1 MAIGSIS
8 DVINAKM
15 VQLFLDPTGV
25 NNEFVLLQEITMPLS
40 RPETREAVF
49 GGSVYFYGQ
58 HDNSFDATILLSA
71 NDISTFLDFNQFVDG
86 ALVTKVYD
94 IQLTS
99 KANNVVKIRVKAKTP
114 EQEIQKL
121 PTGGVKIR
129 QTFRIVEDVTSAN
142 VV

>member
-1 MAIGSIS
+1 MAIGSVA
-8 DVINAKM
+8 DVINAKR
-15 VQLFLDPTGV
+15 VKLILNPTGT
-25 NNEFVLLQEITMPLS
+25 NQEFILLQEITMPLN

-58 HDNSFDATILLSA
+58 HDNSFVATILLSA
-71 NDISTFLDFNQFVDG
+71 NDVGTFLDFNAFVNDV
-86 ALVTKVYD
+86 LPTNTYD

-99 KANNVVKIRVKAKTP
+99 KANNVSTVRVKAVTP

-129 QTFRIVEDVTSAN
+129 QTFRIIEDVSSAN

>member
-1 MAIGSIS
+1 MAIGSVS
-8 DVINAKM
+8 DVINAKR
-15 VQLFLDPTGV
+15 VKLILNPTGT
-25 NNEFVLLQEITMPLS
+25 NQEFILLQEITMPLN

-58 HDNSFDATILLSA
+58 HDNSFVATILLSA
-71 NDISTFLDFNQFVDG
+71 NDVGTFLDFNAFVND
-86 ALVTKVYD
+86 ALPINTYD
-94 IQLTS
+94 LQLTS
-99 KANNVVKIRVKAKTP
+99 KANNVSTIRVKAVTP

-129 QTFRIVEDVTSAN
+129 QTFRITEDVNSNN